1 MLHKKT
7 KIYVE
12 KDLVTFT
19 IIHIPL
25 KIKKIKRRQKNE
37 EGVSHVYYEEKE
49 VKCTPMYLQH
59 VSLITGIS
67 SIDNY
72 INDRNQIVK
81 TKCVAFDRFNGRD
94 YLVNNSPE
102 ELKEA
107 LLTKT
112 PKIGF

>member
-1 MLHKKT
+1 
-7 KIYVE
+7 
-12 KDLVTFT
+12 
-19 IIHIPL
+19 
-25 KIKKIKRRQKNE
+25 
-37 EGVSHVYYEEKE
+37 
-49 VKCTPMYLQH
+49 MYLQH
-59 VSLITGIS
+59 VSLINGIS

-72 INDRNQIVK
+72 LNDRNQIVK

>member
-1 MLHKKT
+1 MLNKKT

-25 KIKKIKRRQKNE
+25 KTKKVKKKQKDEN
-37 EGVSHVYYEEKE
+37 GVSKIYYEELE
-49 VKCTPMYLQH
+49 VKCKPMYLQH

-94 YLVNNSPE
+94 YLVNNSPQ